1 MSYFRIEKY
10 LKGHLHFLI
19 YFLLAFIILFN
30 FKDRYILTLDMIY
43 PMNSFFT
50 DFFYGFT
57 PPAWGGVAP
66 IAATMKLS
74 PIIPAWIIQKIYLFL
89 IIFLSGISMHSLVS
103 VKSHVPKYYA
113 GILYTINPFVYYRF
127 LAGQWFILLGYS
139 IVPFAIKSFLQ
150 FLDEQKLK
158 HLLKSVFFTT
168 LVGAFSSHILA
179 LLFIVYFVLLII
191 KLYSVRSET
200 NTTIKLVKSL
210 GLFAIL
216 FISLNLYWLL
226 PLFTAKSTLVHQ
238 ISLVD
243 VYAFSTKTSSFNNI
257 FTIATMHGFWRGG
270 YLYTKDII
278 SYWYFFFG
286 FILFIAVHGFI
297 NNYRNKNLNLPVTA
311 LGVVAIIAVILG
323 SGIHGPFSS
332 LFEYIFNNIF
342 FFRGF
347 RDSHKFA
354 ALLALS
360 YSYLGALG
368 VWEFVKIARCK
379 EHSARLTRFIAF
391 FVIFLALI
399 TPFMYSITMF
409 NGFWGQL
416 NPTDYP
422 DDWYEMNDF
431 FNNDS
436 QDFNVLF
443 LPWHQYMDFGWVQNT
458 QKRIVNPASSF
469 FDKPIIQGENTEIGS
484 IYSQST
490 NPAQNYIETLLNA
503 KNTTTNFGKQMVIL
517 NVKYIILTK
526 ESDYENYFFLFNQS
540 DVKLIKE
547 TKNFYVF
554 ENSNPVSRFYSSLTQ
569 FSSKNHNQSLIPIDY
584 VQISPVKFSIKT
596 DDDNIIFVPPN
607 LDSMYW
613 ELDGQPSRERGIN
626 GIFPGQKGTIYYS
639 RFNTYLGGYVVS
651 LLTLV
656 SILFWY
662 RREN

>member
-1 MSYFRIEKY
+1 MNFSCVEKY
-10 LKGHLHFLI
+10 LKNRHHFLI

-30 FKDRYILTLDMIY
+30 FKGRYILTLDMIY
-43 PMNSFFT
+43 PMNTFFT

-57 PPAWGGVAP
+57 PSAWGGFVP

-74 PIIPAWIIQKIYLFL
+74 SVIPAWTIQRFYLFL
-89 IIFLSGISMHSLVS
+89 IIFLSGISMHSLVN

-113 GILYTINPFVYYRF
+113 GVLYAINPFVYSRF

-150 FLDEQKLK
+150 FLDDQKLK
-158 HLLKSVFFTT
+158 HLFKSVLFTT
-168 LVGAFSSHILA
+168 LVGAFSSHILV
-179 LLFIVYFVLLII
+179 LLFMVYFVLLII

-200 NTTIKLVKSL
+200 DTIIKLMKSL

-226 PLFTAKSTLVHQ
+226 PLFTAKSTLIHQ
-238 ISLVD
+238 ISMID
-243 VYAFSTKTSSFNNI
+243 VYAFSTKTSSFNSI

-278 SYWYFFFG
+278 SYWYFFFV

-297 NNYRNKNLNLPVTA
+297 NNYRDKNLNLPVTA
-311 LGVVAIIAVILG
+311 LGIVAIIAVILG

-332 LFEYIFNNIF
+332 LFEYLFNNIF

-368 VWEFVKIARCK
+368 VWKFEKMARCK
-379 EHSARLTRFIAF
+379 ERSVRLARFVAF

-399 TPFMYSITMF
+399 TPFIYSITMF

-431 FNNDS
+431 LNNDP

-443 LPWHQYMDFGWVQNT
+443 LPWHQYMDFGWIPNA
-458 QKRIVNPASSF
+458 QKRIGNPASSF

-490 NPAQNYIETLLNA
+490 NPAQNYVETLLNA
-503 KNTTTNFGKQMVIL
+503 RNNITNFGKQMVVL
-517 NVKYIILTK
+517 NVKYIMLTK
-526 ESDYENYFFLFNQS
+526 ESDYEDYFFLFNQS

-547 TKNFYVF
+547 TENFYVF
-554 ENSNPVSRFYSSLTQ
+554 ENNNQVSRFYRSSSLL
-569 FSSKNHNQSLIPIDY
+569 SSDQSLLPIDY
-584 VQISPVKFSIKT
+584 VRISPVKFSIKT
-596 DDDNIIFVPPN
+596 DNDNIVFVPPN

-613 ELDGQPSRERGIN
+613 ELDGQPSREKGVN
-626 GIFPGQKGTIYYS
+626 GIYPGQNGTIYYS
-639 RFNTYLGGYVVS
+639 RFNIYLGGYVVS
-651 LLTLV
+651 LFTLL

-662 RREN
+662 RTK